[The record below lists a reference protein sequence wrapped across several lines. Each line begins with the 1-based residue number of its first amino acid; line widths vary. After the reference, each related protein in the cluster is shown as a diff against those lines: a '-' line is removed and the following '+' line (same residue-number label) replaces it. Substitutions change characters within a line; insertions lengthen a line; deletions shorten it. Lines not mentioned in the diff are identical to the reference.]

1 MADGV
6 HLNDSPPSALLW
18 KLGRTHPSQHQIT
31 VLIIRI
37 TRGFCEYGTD
47 MINAANETGNTDES
61 RSSSLMLRFIQ
72 RRSAIGASEF

>member
-18 KLGRTHPSQHQIT
+18 KLGLGPPQPTSDH
-31 VLIIRI
+31 
-37 TRGFCEYGTD
+37 GTD
-47 MINAANETGNTDES
+47 NPNNARMLRMNMVLINAANETGNTDES
-61 RSSSLMLRFIQ
+61 RSSSSMLRFIQ

>member
-6 HLNDSPPSALLW
+6 HLNDTAVGIIMEARPHPPQPTS
-18 KLGRTHPSQHQIT
+18 GH
-31 VLIIRI
+31 
-37 TRGFCEYGTD
+37 GTD
-47 MINAANETGNTDES
+47 NPNNARMLRMNMVLINAANETGNTDES